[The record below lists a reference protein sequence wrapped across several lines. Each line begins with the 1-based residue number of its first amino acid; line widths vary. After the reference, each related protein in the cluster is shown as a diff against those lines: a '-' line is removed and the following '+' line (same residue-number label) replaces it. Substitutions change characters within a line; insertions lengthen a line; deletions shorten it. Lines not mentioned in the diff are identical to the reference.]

1 LADNQDD
8 QIDGSKAILLDNQS
22 TKDVSLARILL
33 VEDDEALSE
42 ITQEWLSFEGHL
54 VEVADSGYD
63 ALEQINAK
71 QYELIILDWNL
82 PDMTGLELYTLSNVT
97 NGKAKVIFLSG
108 TNKETDRL
116 NALEA
121 GALAFIQKPFL
132 LKELS
137 NTIKSIVEGE
147 AQ

>member
-1 LADNQDD
+1 M
-8 QIDGSKAILLDNQS
+8 
-22 TKDVSLARILL
+22 ARILL

-54 VEVADSGYD
+54 VEVASSGYH
-63 ALEQINAK
+63 ALEQINAE

-82 PDMTGLELYTLSNVT
+82 PDMTGLELYRLSNVT

-108 TNKETDRL
+108 TNRETDRL
-116 NALEA
+116 SALEA

-137 NTIKSIVEGE
+137 NTIKTIFEGE
-147 AQ
+147 A